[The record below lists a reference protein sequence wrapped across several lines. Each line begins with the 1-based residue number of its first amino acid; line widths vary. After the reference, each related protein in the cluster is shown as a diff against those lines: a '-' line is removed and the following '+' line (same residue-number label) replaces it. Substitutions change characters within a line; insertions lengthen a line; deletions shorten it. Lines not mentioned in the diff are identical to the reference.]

1 MDGLAYGGMIPKTR
15 FANTFC
21 YERLQRKQEI
31 MKMKEVESK
40 MNVLSYTFSF
50 SVKQFFNAKV
60 GNCSLQTKIYVNE
73 IMNS

>member
-1 MDGLAYGGMIPKTR
+1 
-15 FANTFC
+15 
-21 YERLQRKQEI
+21 

-40 MNVLSYTFSF
+40 MNVLASTFSF

-60 GNCSLQTKIYVNE
+60 ENCSLQTNIYVNE

>member
-1 MDGLAYGGMIPKTR
+1 M
-15 FANTFC
+15 
-21 YERLQRKQEI
+21 E
-31 MKMKEVESK
+31 MKEVESK

-60 GNCSLQTKIYVNE
+60 ENCSLETKIYVNE